1 MFNTDVKQEVY
12 LNLMAS
18 VCNVRC
24 IYSFIME
31 HVVHYII
38 PCSENGEKG
47 VFQFLVAISES
58 SQVRVTEMII
68 LG

>member
-47 VFQFLVAISES
+47 YFNS
-58 SQVRVTEMII
+58 S
-68 LG
+68 